1 MIFTP
6 GERRLVALLIV
17 FLGSAYLISG
27 LRACHLLPE
36 PARDR
41 ATRADGGEDPG
52 VAPRDDPSESGSDDP
67 GAGPPADPAG
77 AAREQPPGADAGS
90 AFAGSY
96 LDLNG
101 ADSLAL
107 IALPGIGPTLAG
119 RILAARAQ
127 RGRFDRL
134 EELLEVRGIGEK
146 RLEQLRVYLIV
157 RSAPQP

>member
-6 GERRLVALLIV
+6 GERRLIASLIV

-27 LRACHLLPE
+27 LRACHLLPD
-36 PARDR
+36 PAPDR
-41 ATRADGGEDPG
+41 ATRAGSGEDPR
-52 VAPRDDPSESGSDDP
+52 VAPRDDPSED
-67 GAGPPADPAG
+67 
-77 AAREQPPGADAGS
+77 AREDPPRADAQS

-146 RLEQLRVYLIV
+146 RLEQLRLYLIV